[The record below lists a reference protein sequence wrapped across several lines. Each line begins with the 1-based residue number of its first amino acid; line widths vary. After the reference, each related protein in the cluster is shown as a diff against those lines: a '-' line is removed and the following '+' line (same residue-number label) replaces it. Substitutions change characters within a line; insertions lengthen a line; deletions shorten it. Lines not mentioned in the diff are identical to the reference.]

1 MNFPEI
7 KDRRRI
13 RDIYKSSSDRQIGL
27 AVKMA
32 KLITDSKKAERR
44 WRAAIDLFGSSHSV
58 TQIFNQRMRELTGS
72 ITTVSLAVTTA
83 TTAPSTEIKNKAK
96 KEHTPKSET
105 VEVVLNRSKKDF
117 PVGCTVKNK
126 NTDRKGVVSAH
137 DSEDLNV
144 VTVQFED
151 ENVEVNIYLLKRA

>member
-13 RDIYKSSSDRQIGL
+13 RDIYDSDRQIGL
-27 AVKMA
+27 AIKMA

-72 ITTVSLAVTTA
+72 TTTISLAVTTA
-83 TTAPSTEIKNKAK
+83 TTAPSTENKTK
-96 KEHTPKSET
+96 KERTPKTET
-105 VEVVLNRSKKDF
+105 KIESVEVVLNRSKKDF

-144 VTVQFED
+144 VIVQFED